1 MLDVQSHPRTKEPI
15 SERSKIS
22 LTKQRNIFEELNIY
36 SLLLKD
42 KQLRKKY
49 IHVYYKNIVTDKNR
63 RAIWV
68 KTSKIKSL
76 TSEWTTNIVPK
87 IPVYIADLIRLCR
100 ADISHHKHWAVFPF
114 PLSGQNTNRT
124 MILSP
129 LPSAG
134 WILEVIVLADT
145 ANDIFQH
152 LLLRQMVELCLRFIS
167 NWLDA
172 MTNFYTK
179 EKETINSEMRR
190 KVSLRS
196 CQWPK

>member
-1 MLDVQSHPRTKEPI
+1 MQQLVMLDVQSHPRTKEPI

-42 KQLRKKY
+42 KQLRKKN

-114 PLSGQNTNRT
+114 PLSVRPKYQQDHDPVSTAISRVNIRSDST
-124 MILSP
+124 
-129 LPSAG
+129 G
-134 WILEVIVLADT
+134 WY
-145 ANDIFQH
+145 
-152 LLLRQMVELCLRFIS
+152 C
-167 NWLDA
+167 
-172 MTNFYTK
+172 
-179 EKETINSEMRR
+179 
-190 KVSLRS
+190 
-196 CQWPK
+196 